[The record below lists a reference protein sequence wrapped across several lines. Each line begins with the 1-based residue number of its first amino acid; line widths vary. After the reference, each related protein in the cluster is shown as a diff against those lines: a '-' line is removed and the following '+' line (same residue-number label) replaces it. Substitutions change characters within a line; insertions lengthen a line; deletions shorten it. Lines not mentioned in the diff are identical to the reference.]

1 MQRIT
6 INKYTVNR
14 STILSLVLLTVW
26 FAGLSLGFSAARS
39 YGDTLVSCMSQAVL
53 LPASMAASF
62 VVLFPLLVSAL
73 AVMTLGPCS
82 LYVICFL
89 RAFLT
94 GIMLGAV
101 GVTFQSGACLAAILL
116 MFSSLVFSPVLLWF
130 WYRRLSLRLAC
141 LKPDMIACGVIGLLV
156 ALMDRLLVSPFLMDI
171 VYF

>member
-14 STILSLVLLTVW
+14 STILSLALLAVW

-39 YGDTLVSCMSQAVL
+39 YGDTLVSCMSQAVQ
-53 LPASMAASF
+53 LPASMAVSF

-73 AVMTLGPCS
+73 AVMTLGPYS

-89 RAFLT
+89 RAFLLA
-94 GIMLGAV
+94 IMLQTV
-101 GVTFQSGACLAAILL
+101 GLTFQSGACLAAIFL

-130 WYRRLSLRLAC
+130 WWRRLSLRMVC
-141 LKPDMIACGVIGLLV
+141 LKPDTVTCVVIGLLIG
-156 ALMDRLLVSPFLMDI
+156 LMDHFFVSPFLMDI
-171 VYF
+171 VHF